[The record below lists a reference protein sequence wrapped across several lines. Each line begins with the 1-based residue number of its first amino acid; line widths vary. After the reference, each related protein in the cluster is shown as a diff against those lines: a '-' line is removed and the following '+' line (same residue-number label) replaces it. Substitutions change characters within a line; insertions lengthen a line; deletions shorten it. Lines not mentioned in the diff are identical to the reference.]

1 VNTLAIT
8 RDQLIYS
15 NAMARAFNWPRHFK
29 EHEFEDVKKYD
40 RDQEWPILFSI
51 RLRVDCWRILFQ
63 HDNNELY
70 QLDIPI
76 SVYEKLK
83 VVLRE
88 EVKDSVH

>member
-1 VNTLAIT
+1 MNTLVID

-15 NAMARAFNWPRHFK
+15 NEIARAFNWPRHFK

-40 RDQEWPILFSI
+40 KDQEWPILFSI
-51 RLRVDCWRILFQ
+51 RLRIDSWSILFQ

-88 EVKDSVH
+88 EVKKSVH

>member
-1 VNTLAIT
+1 MNTLVID

-15 NAMARAFNWPRHFK
+15 NEIARAFNWPRHFK

-40 RDQEWPILFSI
+40 KDQEGPILFSI
-51 RLRVDCWRILFQ
+51 RLRIDSWRILFQ

-88 EVKDSVH
+88 EVKKSVH

>member
-1 VNTLAIT
+1 MNTLVID
-8 RDQLIYS
+8 RDKLIYS
-15 NAMARAFNWPRHFK
+15 NAIARANNWPRHFK
-29 EHEFEDVKKYD
+29 EHEFEDVARYEK
-40 RDQEWPILFSI
+40 DQEWPILFSI
-51 RLRVDCWRILFQ
+51 RLRIDSWRILFQ

-88 EVKDSVH
+88 EVKESVH

>member
-1 VNTLAIT
+1 MNTLAIT

>member
-1 VNTLAIT
+1 MNTLAIT

-76 SVYEKLK
+76 SVYQKLK
-83 VVLRE
+83 VILRE

>member
-1 VNTLAIT
+1 MNTLAIT

-88 EVKDSVH
+88 EVKESVH

>member
-1 VNTLAIT
+1 MNTLAIT

-76 SVYEKLK
+76 SVYQKLK
-83 VVLRE
+83 VILRE
-88 EVKDSVH
+88 EVKESVH

>member
-1 VNTLAIT
+1 MNTLAIT

-51 RLRVDCWRILFQ
+51 RLRIDSWRILFQ

-88 EVKDSVH
+88 EVKESVH

>member
-76 SVYEKLK
+76 SVYQKLK
-83 VVLRE
+83 VILRE
-88 EVKDSVH
+88 EVKESVH

>member
-1 VNTLAIT
+1 MNTLVID

-15 NAMARAFNWPRHFK
+15 NEIARAFNWPRHFK

-51 RLRVDCWRILFQ
+51 RLRIDSWSILFQ

-88 EVKDSVH
+88 EVKKSVH

>member
-88 EVKDSVH
+88 EVKESVH

>member
-1 VNTLAIT
+1 MIT

-15 NAMARAFNWPRHFK
+15 NARARAFNWPRHFK

-88 EVKDSVH
+88 EVKESVH

>member
-1 VNTLAIT
+1 MNTLVID

-15 NAMARAFNWPRHFK
+15 NEIARAFNWPRHFK

-51 RLRVDCWRILFQ
+51 RLRIDSWRILFQ

-76 SVYEKLK
+76 SVYKKLK

-88 EVKDSVH
+88 EVKESVH

>member
-1 VNTLAIT
+1 MNTLVID

-15 NAMARAFNWPRHFK
+15 NEIARAFNWPRHFK

-40 RDQEWPILFSI
+40 KDQEWPILFSI
-51 RLRVDCWRILFQ
+51 RLRIDSWRILFQ

-76 SVYEKLK
+76 SVYKKLK

-88 EVKDSVH
+88 EVKESVH

>member
-1 VNTLAIT
+1 MNTLVIDI
-8 RDQLIYS
+8 DQLIYS
-15 NAMARAFNWPRHFK
+15 NAIDRASNWPRHFK

-40 RDQEWPILFSI
+40 KDQEWPILFSI
-51 RLRVDCWRILFQ
+51 RLRIDSWRILFQ

-76 SVYEKLK
+76 SVYKKLK

-88 EVKDSVH
+88 EVKESVH

>member
-1 VNTLAIT
+1 MNTLVID

-15 NAMARAFNWPRHFK
+15 NEIARAFNWPRHFK
-29 EHEFEDVKKYD
+29 EHEIEDVKKYD
-40 RDQEWPILFSI
+40 KDQEWPILFSI
-51 RLRVDCWRILFQ
+51 RLRIDSWRILFQ

-76 SVYEKLK
+76 SVYKKLK

-88 EVKDSVH
+88 EVKESVH